1 MFETSIEAA
10 SVAAQKKVA
19 ALERS
24 LPRYLVLAALAGAY
38 VGLGI
43 ALIFAVGAP
52 LAAASSP
59 FTRVVMGASFGIAL
73 SLVLVAGAELFTGN
87 AMLLPLGRLAGR
99 AGWAQLAGLW
109 GWSLVGNLVGSIA
122 LAALLAASGAFA
134 ADPQRSFVEATAQ
147 AKMNLPFWAAFAR
160 GILANWL
167 VCLAV
172 WCSFR
177 TTSDVAKLVMVFWCL
192 FAFIG
197 AGFEHSVANMTLL
210 ALALFQPHA
219 ETVTWMGYVANLVP
233 VTLGNIVGGAA
244 FVAGAYWLSSPMPV
258 RRQAA
263 PATPPATEPV
273 GPLPGPAVATSPGLG
288 TAS

>member
-1 MFETSIEAA
+1 MFEQTVQTVSLAA
-10 SVAAQKKVA
+10 ERKVD
-19 ALERS
+19 ALDRS
-24 LPRYLVLAALAGAY
+24 LPRYVVMAMLAGAY

-43 ALIFAVGAP
+43 ALIFAIGAP

-59 FTRVVMGASFGIAL
+59 FTKVVMGASFGIAL
-73 SLVLVAGAELFTGN
+73 SLVVIGGAELFTGN
-87 AMLLPLGRLAGR
+87 AMVLPVGRFAGRTSWASLGR
-99 AGWAQLAGLW
+99 LW
-109 GWSLVGNLVGSIA
+109 GWSLFGNLIGSLA
-122 LAALLAASGAFA
+122 LAAILAWSGSFA
-134 ADPQRSFVEATAQ
+134 ADPQRSFVENTAQ
-147 AKMNLPFWAAFAR
+147 AKMNLPFLSAFMR

-219 ETVTWMGYVANLVP
+219 DTLTWLGYVNNLVP
-233 VTLGNIVGGAA
+233 VTLGNIVGGAV
-244 FVAGAYWLSSPMPV
+244 FVAGAYWLASPLQRVAVAPSAQPAAEPTLVPTAPV
-258 RRQAA
+258 AA
-263 PATPPATEPV
+263 PTV
-273 GPLPGPAVATSPGLG
+273 S
-288 TAS
+288 